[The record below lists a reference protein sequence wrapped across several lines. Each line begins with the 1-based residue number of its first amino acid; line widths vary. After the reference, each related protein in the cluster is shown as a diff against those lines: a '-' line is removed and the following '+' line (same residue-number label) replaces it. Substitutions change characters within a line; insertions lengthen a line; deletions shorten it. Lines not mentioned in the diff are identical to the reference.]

1 MVLLFSKWF
10 RAEIPSANAAILKL
24 QLALFRWLEG
34 IGLNFL
40 VFWKGLNAL
49 PDMSSTDVS
58 SCHFSSL
65 PEQNNPSARDKEE
78 TWQGERSVKFI
89 LGSTIRPFQ
98 NTKKLCLT
106 PSSHRDTACRSS
118 KIAIFAD
125 GFSALNHFQKS
136 MTVFLRAEMLDRL
149 QFFLVKY
156 KIKFPTSLSGLFR
169 SEMNSVGVRR

>member
-1 MVLLFSKWF
+1 MTRRSWTD
-10 RAEIPSANAAILKL
+10 
-24 QLALFRWLEG
+24 
-34 IGLNFL
+34 FL
-40 VFWKGLNAL
+40 VFWKDLIAL

-65 PEQNNPSARDKEE
+65 SEKNNPSARDKEE

-89 LGSTIRPFQ
+89 LGSAIRPFQ

-106 PSSHRDTACRSS
+106 PSSRRDTACRSS

-149 QFFLVKY
+149 QFFFSEIQN
-156 KIKFPTSLSGLFR
+156 KIPYLAIGFISIR
-169 SEMNSVGVRR
+169 NEQRRRQAIGKNTVNGFSIFI